1 MISLKKLNNK
11 GLTAVEILV
20 CFVLMVILTVSMYS
34 TVISYKNKQNIESDR
49 DKIVAYKNLLT
60 KEIQDDLIKKGLIDA
75 KLAEEISND
84 GNNTDKYY
92 KVEFT
97 FRDGTK
103 KTLEVTAQYARDF
116 ETCSGTLTAEEEG
129 ACKYDKDDVLKVSY
143 GSAPG
148 ADDYTSYVLPD
159 LGYGY
164 NGNIYASEYGNQCSG
179 NYDENGV
186 ELDDA
191 DKQGCKVYD
200 FRINNVIVSTD
211 ENIFSFYVGFYHPDL
226 DTRYGIDIVCPIN
239 FDINGLPEQDNVSD
253 DPVYERLVSL
263 VFRDNPSIKNS
274 ASLNKSASSAS
285 ENGLFSSTRTNS
297 GNATYYFRG
306 NVNNNYVVFAGLLW
320 RIVRINEDN
329 SIRMI
334 LDEPINGGEL
344 NLFAPFGTTYDKMYY
359 SNSDIKNK
367 LLQWY
372 NKTLSSYES
381 WLENEQYCESFN
393 VYHAPDGT
401 SGDMYTAGSV
411 TPKKYM
417 DYNVTFKCQNDGNGY
432 GVINGKI
439 GLLSYD
445 EAVFAGAYP
454 WEKNSNSYLDS
465 YFAGAFWLMG
475 PGGIR
480 DTELEDYP
488 SDKYPIVHLWYHV
501 DGSLKNGFIYNS
513 RASIRPVI
521 NLKADV
527 KALNI
532 SNGTYTNPYVVKL

>member
-1 MISLKKLNNK
+1 MKKIKLNNH
-11 GLTAVEILV
+11 GLTAIEILV
-20 CFVLMVILTVSMYS
+20 CFALMVVVVVSMYS
-34 TVISYKNKQNIESDR
+34 AVISYKNKQSIESDR

-60 KEIQDDLIKKGLIDA
+60 REIQDDLVKKGLVDA
-75 KLAEEISND
+75 KIVSEL
-84 GNNTDKYY
+84 NTSVDKYY
-92 KVEFT
+92 KVELI

-103 KTLEVTAQYARDF
+103 KILEVKSDYAKDF
-116 ETCSGTLTAEEEG
+116 GSCEEG
-129 ACKYDKDDVLKVSY
+129 DGSCEFDKDDELVIGY
-143 GSAPG
+143 GSDVD
-148 ADDYTSYVLPD
+148 ADDYVLYPLPD

-164 NGNIYASEYGNQCSG
+164 NGNIYSTDLRCSG
-179 NYDENGV
+179 NTNEEGT
-186 ELDDA
+186 ELLNQSDR
-191 DKQGCKVYD
+191 KGCKIYD

-401 SGDMYTAGSV
+401 TGDMYTAGSV

-417 DYNVTFKCQNDGNGY
+417 DYNVAFKCQNDGNGY

-454 WEKNSNSYLDS
+454 GEKNSNSYLDS

-480 DTELEDYP
+480 NTELEDYP

-513 RASIRPVI
+513 MASIRPVI